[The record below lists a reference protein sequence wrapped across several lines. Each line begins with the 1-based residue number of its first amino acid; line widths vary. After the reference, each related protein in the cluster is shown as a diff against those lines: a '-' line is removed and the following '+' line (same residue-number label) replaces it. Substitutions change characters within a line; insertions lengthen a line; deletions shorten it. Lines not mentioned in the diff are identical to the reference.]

1 MSVIIKCMKMPA
13 GCMDCNLLYMDRG
26 GAYCMATNNCAEEE
40 GGADQYEY
48 TRPDWCPLVELPGN
62 HGRLVDADEMLAKA
76 KKQSGPMTGDGW
88 DNLGVY
94 ALIESQKTVVEAE
107 DKK

>member
-40 GGADQYEY
+40 GGADQYED
-48 TRPDWCPLVELPGN
+48 TRPDWCPLIELPVE
-62 HGRLVDADEMLAKA
+62 HGRLIDE
-76 KKQSGPMTGDGW
+76 
-88 DNLGVY
+88 NE
-94 ALIESQKTVVEAE
+94 ALINYAKMPSMPTPEILAVTKTIIPSEG